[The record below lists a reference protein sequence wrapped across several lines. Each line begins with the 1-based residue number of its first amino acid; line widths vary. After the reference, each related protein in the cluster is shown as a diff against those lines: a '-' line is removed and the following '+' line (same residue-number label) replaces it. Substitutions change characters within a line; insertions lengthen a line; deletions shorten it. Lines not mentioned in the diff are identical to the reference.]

1 MATLLQRHF
10 PSPIVRSFLLS
21 LSLHSAPAYPHPNP
35 SHQFPIPQLSE
46 NMKGGIT
53 IATALAVAAPAYAG
67 KHSMKLHKVPLSEQL
82 EGANIGDHMKAL
94 GQKYMGVR
102 PEAHADG
109 MFEETSYKGGKG
121 HPVAVSNFLNA
132 QYFSEIEIGTP
143 PQTFKVVLDT
153 GSSNLWVPSTD
164 CNSIACYLHSKYDHS
179 SSSTYKANGSEFE
192 IRYGSGELS
201 GYVSKDTMTIGDLAV
216 KNQLFAE
223 ATSEPGLAFAFG
235 RFDGILGL
243 GYDTISVNGIPPPF
257 YNMLDQGLLDE
268 PVFSFYLSDTNDQG
282 AESEAMFGGVNEDH
296 YTGEMTKIPLRRK
309 AYWEVDLDAITFGDQ
324 TAEIDSTGA
333 ILDTGTSL
341 IALPSTIA
349 ELLNKEIGAKKGFNG
364 QYTVECTK
372 RDSLPDLTF
381 TLSGYNF
388 TIGPHDYIL
397 EVQGSCISSF
407 MGMDIPEPAG
417 PLAILGDSFLRRW
430 YSVYDL
436 GNNAV
441 GLAKAK

>member
-1 MATLLQRHF
+1 MH
-10 PSPIVRSFLLS
+10 
-21 LSLHSAPAYPHPNP
+21 H
-35 SHQFPIPQLSE
+35 
-46 NMKGGIT
+46 
-53 IATALAVAAPAYAG
+53 
-67 KHSMKLHKVPLSEQL
+67 
-82 EGANIGDHMKAL
+82 L
-94 GQKYMGVR
+94 GQKYMGIR
-102 PEAHADG
+102 PQWNKEE
-109 MFEETSYKGGKG
+109 MFKDTSIKPDAG
-121 HPVAVSNFLNA
+121 HPVPVSNFLNA
-132 QYFSEIEIGTP
+132 QYFSDISIGTP
-143 PQTFKVVLDT
+143 PQEFKVVLDT
-153 GSSNLWVPSTD
+153 GSSNLWVPSRD
-164 CNSIACYLHSKYDHS
+164 CGSIACYLHSKYDHS
-179 SSSTYKANGSEFE
+179 ESSTYKQNGSEFE

-201 GYVSKDTMTIGDLAV
+201 GYISKDHVTIGDLTI

-243 GYDTISVNGIPPPF
+243 GYDTISVNKIPPPF
-257 YNMLDQGLLDE
+257 YNMIDQDLLDE
-268 PVFSFYLSDTNDQG
+268 PVFAFYLSDTNDEG
-282 AESEAMFGGVNEDH
+282 AESEAIFGGVNEDH
-296 YTGEMTKIPLRRK
+296 YTGKMTKIPLRRK
-309 AYWEVDLDAITFGDQ
+309 AYWELDLDAITFGDQ

-341 IALPSTIA
+341 IALPSTLA

-364 QYTVECTK
+364 QYTVECDK

-381 TLSGYNF
+381 TLTGHNF

-407 MGMDIPEPAG
+407 MGFDIPEPAG
-417 PLAILGDSFLRRW
+417 PLAILGDAFLRKW